1 MAGAVLPNKPAYR
14 TNRTNPKE
22 AEELQR
28 PVKELLDKGFVR
40 EPQPLC
46 CTYLV
51 GS

>member
-1 MAGAVLPNKPAYR
+1 MPGAVLPNKPAYW
-14 TNRTNPKE
+14 TNPKE

-28 PVKELLDKGFVR
+28 PVKELLYKGFVR